1 MRQSISKEILGK
13 ELSIIFD
20 GTTRDGEVL
29 AVLTRFVQD
38 WEVKG
43 RLVRFQLG
51 KSSVNGDE
59 LASIIIEVLDGK
71 LNVSQGCVLAAMR
84 DGAPVNTKALQTVSV
99 LYPEMHVGC
108 ISYFLYRVGT
118 KSNIPVLKQFM
129 TTWNLIFTTSMKGRR
144 V

>member
-20 GTTRDGEVL
+20 GTTRDGKAL

-51 KSSVNGDE
+51 S
-59 LASIIIEVLDGK
+59 
-71 LNVSQGCVLAAMR
+71 
-84 DGAPVNTKALQTVSV
+84 
-99 LYPEMHVGC
+99 
-108 ISYFLYRVGT
+108 
-118 KSNIPVLKQFM
+118 
-129 TTWNLIFTTSMKGRR
+129 
-144 V
+144 